1 VPRDELDRVL
11 GQAPREYSR
20 PWNRGE
26 VVALMRQHAAAA
38 LQDLK
43 LSLVALFGPEVELK
57 LFGSV
62 ARGDDRDSSDID
74 VLVLLPGHVDHA
86 IEERVFDAAYDL
98 ELRHSVVFGVVVYEK
113 AFWDSELAA
122 GMFLHRSIEREGLAV

>member
-1 VPRDELDRVL
+1 MRRDDLGRVL
-11 GQAPREYSR
+11 GQAPWGYSR
-20 PWNRGE
+20 ERNRGE
-26 VVALMRQHAAAA
+26 VVALMRQNAAAA

-43 LSLVALFGPEVELK
+43 LSLVALFGPQVELK

-122 GMFLHRSIEREGLAV
+122 GMFLHRSIAREGLAV

>member
-1 VPRDELDRVL
+1 
-11 GQAPREYSR
+11 
-20 PWNRGE
+20 
-26 VVALMRQHAAAA
+26 MRQNAATT

-43 LSLVALFGPEVELK
+43 LSLVALFGPQVEIK

-74 VLVLLPGHVDHA
+74 VLVLLPGRVDHA
-86 IEERVFDAAYDL
+86 LEERVFDAAYDL
-98 ELRHSVVFGVVVYEK
+98 ELKHGVVFGVVVYEK

-122 GMFLHRSIEREGLAV
+122 GMLLHRSIAREGLAV

>member
-1 VPRDELDRVL
+1 
-11 GQAPREYSR
+11 
-20 PWNRGE
+20 
-26 VVALMRQHAAAA
+26 MKQHAAAA

-122 GMFLHRSIEREGLAV
+122 GMLLHRSIAREGLAV

>member
-1 VPRDELDRVL
+1 MKQD
-11 GQAPREYSR
+11 
-20 PWNRGE
+20 
-26 VVALMRQHAAAA
+26 AAAA

-43 LSLVALFGPEVELK
+43 VSLVALFGPQVELK

-86 IEERVFDAAYDL
+86 LEERVFDAAYDL
-98 ELRHSVVFGVVVYEK
+98 ELKHGVVFGVVVYEK
-113 AFWDSELAA
+113 AFWDSALAA

>member
-1 VPRDELDRVL
+1 MKR
-11 GQAPREYSR
+11 
-20 PWNRGE
+20 N
-26 VVALMRQHAAAA
+26 AAAA

-43 LSLVALFGPEVELK
+43 LSLVARFGPEVELR

-62 ARGDDRDSSDID
+62 ARGDDGEYSDID

-86 IEERVFDAAYDL
+86 LEEQIFDAAYDL
-98 ELRHSVVFGVVVYEK
+98 ELKHGVVFGVVVYET

-122 GMFLHRSIEREGLAV
+122 GMFLHRNIEREGLPV